1 MAEGKTNWAM
11 ATPAALYVIGASCFG
26 IFAVLSGLIG
36 TGLDAVPALSV
47 LCSWLIAAAVAI
59 FICGVIDLARGDIL
73 LGTIFVVFAA
83 LIFLGG
89 GWSFQAAL
97 GLATVDPSLAAT
109 TAGLALSG
117 WVWLAIGI
125 ILLLFLPSVGRASWS
140 LFLFVFVLAVAILL
154 LAIGLMTGVLPGMG
168 VMTVSGYLIFIFGL
182 YTLYV
187 GTVFVVNTVAGA
199 PKLGIGKP
207 IFK

>member
-11 ATPAALYVIGASCFG
+11 ATPAALWVIGASCFG

-59 FICGVIDLARGDIL
+59 FICGIIDLARGDIL

-89 GWSFQAAL
+89 GMSFQTAL
-97 GLATVDPSLAAT
+97 GLAAGSLEAAV
-109 TAGLALSG
+109 AGLALCG
-117 WVWLAIGI
+117 WVWLGIGI
-125 ILLLFLPSVGRASWS
+125 ILLLLLPSVGRASWS
-140 LFLFVFVLAVAILL
+140 LFLFVLVLAVAVIL

-168 VMTVSGYLIFIFGL
+168 VMTISGYLIGLFGL

-187 GTVFVVNTVAGA
+187 GTVFVTNTVAGA

-207 IFK
+207 LFK

>member
-1 MAEGKTNWAM
+1 MAEGKTSWAM
-11 ATPAALYVIGASCFG
+11 GTPAALYIIGASCFG
-26 IFAVLSGLIG
+26 LFALLSGLLG

-47 LCSWLIAAAVAI
+47 MSSWLIAAAVGI
-59 FICGVIDLARGDIL
+59 FICGIIDLARGDIL
-73 LGTIFVVFAA
+73 LGTIFVVFAT

-97 GLATVDPSLAAT
+97 ALAPDLAAVG
-109 TAGLALSG
+109 AGLALSG
-117 WVWLAIGI
+117 WIWLAIGI
-125 ILLLFLPSVGRASWS
+125 ILLLFLPSVGRASWT
-140 LFLFVFVLAVAILL
+140 LFLFVLVLAVAVLL
-154 LAIGLMTGVLPGMG
+154 LAFSLMTGVLPGIGMM
-168 VMTVSGYLIFIFGL
+168 VIAGYLIGLFGL

-187 GTVFVVNTVAGA
+187 GTVFVLNTVAGA

>member
-11 ATPAALYVIGASCFG
+11 ATPAALYIIGASCFG
-26 IFAVLSGLIG
+26 LFALLSGLLG
-36 TGLDAVPALSV
+36 KGLDAVPALSV
-47 LCSWLIAAAVAI
+47 MSSWLIAAAVGI
-59 FICGVIDLARGDIL
+59 FICGIIDLARGDIL
-73 LGTIFVVFAA
+73 LGTIFVVFAT

-97 GLATVDPSLAAT
+97 GLAPEGLEAVG
-109 TAGLALSG
+109 AGLALSG
-117 WVWLAIGI
+117 WIWLAIGI
-125 ILLLFLPSVGRASWS
+125 ILLLFLPSVGKVSWS
-140 LFLFVFVLAVAILL
+140 LFLFVLVLAVAVLL
-154 LAIGLMTGVLPGMG
+154 LAFSLMTGVLPGIGMM
-168 VMTVSGYLIFIFGL
+168 VIAGYLILLFGV

-187 GTVFVVNTVAGA
+187 GTVFVFNTVAGA

>member
-11 ATPAALYVIGASCFG
+11 GTPAALYIIGASCFG
-26 IFAVLSGLIG
+26 LFALLSGLLG
-36 TGLDAVPALSV
+36 KGLDAVPALSV
-47 LCSWLIAAAVAI
+47 MSSWLIAAAVGI
-59 FICGVIDLARGDIL
+59 FICGIIDLARGDIL
-73 LGTIFVVFAA
+73 LGTIFVVFAT

-89 GWSFQAAL
+89 GWSFQATL
-97 GLATVDPSLAAT
+97 GLAAVSLEAVV
-109 TAGLALSG
+109 AGLALSG
-117 WVWLAIGI
+117 WIWLGIGI

-140 LFLFVFVLAVAILL
+140 LFLFVLVLAVAVIL

-168 VMTVSGYLIFIFGL
+168 VMTISGYLIGLFGL

-187 GTVFVVNTVAGA
+187 GTVFVTNTVAGA

-207 IFK
+207 MFK

>member
-11 ATPAALYVIGASCFG
+11 ATPAALWVIGASCFG

-47 LCSWLIAAAVAI
+47 LTSWLIAAAVAI
-59 FICGVIDLARGDIL
+59 FICGIIDLARGDIL

-89 GWSFQAAL
+89 GMSFQAAL
-97 GLATVDPSLAAT
+97 GLAAESLEAVV
-109 TAGLALSG
+109 AGLALSG
-117 WVWLAIGI
+117 WVWLGIGI
-125 ILLLFLPSVGRASWS
+125 ILLLLLPSVGRVSWS
-140 LFLFVFVLAVAILL
+140 LFLFVLVLAVAVIL

-168 VMTVSGYLIFIFGL
+168 VMTISGYLIGLFGL

-187 GTVFVVNTVAGA
+187 GTVFVTNTVAGA
-199 PKLGIGKP
+199 PKLGIGGP